1 MLSILIINWT
11 EGGTESQPV
20 LASFGFIFS
29 VSEQLASLVEA
40 RKRYTRNLKERGRAS
55 NSQVEESGKE
65 IT

>member
-29 VSEQLASLVEA
+29 VREQLASLVEA
-40 RKRYTRNLKERGRAS
+40 RKRYTGNLRREAELQTVKLR
-55 NSQVEESGKE
+55 SQEKK
-65 IT
+65 